1 MVPTSGMQGSAPNMF
16 TNETTETP
24 GQTAR
29 GLPAIGTLLVMA
41 RAGRRAGFV
50 REIKSGT
57 WEISAEGKADPATGR
72 RRRKW
77 ATVHGGRRDADRALA
92 ALISELADGRSIAG
106 VGTFGELLDEWW
118 QLKAI
123 NRWAGATALRHQQD
137 IRAYLEPRLG
147 RRKLDDLQPVDF
159 TRLYT
164 AMTAKGLAPRTVQ
177 HVANTAKAS
186 LTWAV
191 KQGIINRNP
200 AEAATAPERQH
211 VPRPLPTGEQR
222 NAVLALAGAERTG
235 MWHAWFSVAF
245 GTGARPAE
253 VCALRWND
261 LNFDRSR
268 IRFDEAIGRAVLSDG
283 RAGWAPK
290 GTKTQSAR
298 RSGVRTVSAHR
309 SVVSSLLRWHGQV
322 LERVEQE
329 REGPLDPTSYVFPG
343 DIHGLRPITPATPT
357 RRWRRYAV
365 QVGVDPA
372 VTLYDAGR
380 HFHASWALDAGFPP
394 AAVSRRLGNSPNT
407 LMSRYAGTLTDDEDI
422 ADALDSEDPGED
434 SP

>member
-1 MVPTSGMQGSAPNMF
+1 MF
-16 TNETTETP
+16 TYETTETP

-29 GLPAIGTLLVMA
+29 GLPAIGTLPAMA
-41 RAGRRAGFV
+41 RTGRRAGFV

-57 WEISAEGKADPATGR
+57 WEISAEGRPDRDTGQ

-92 ALISELADGRSIAG
+92 TLIAELADGRAVAG

-118 QLKAI
+118 QLMAN

-147 RRKLDDLQPVDF
+147 RRKLDDLQPADF

-164 AMTAKGLAPRTVQ
+164 AMTVKGLAPRTVQ
-177 HVANTAKAS
+177 HIANTAKAS

-191 KQGIINRNP
+191 KQGMINRNP
-200 AEAATAPERQH
+200 AEAATAPERQN

-222 NAVLALAGAERTG
+222 NAVLELAAAERTEL
-235 MWHAWFSVAF
+235 WHAWFSVAF

-261 LNFDRSR
+261 IDFDRSR
-268 IRFDEAIGRAVLSDG
+268 IRFDEAIGRAVLPDG
-283 RAGWAPK
+283 RAGWAAK

-298 RSGVRTVSAHR
+298 RTGVRTVTVDDGVMA
-309 SVVSSLLRWHGQV
+309 SLLRWHGQMSE
-322 LERVEQE
+322 LAAATRA
-329 REGPLDPTSYVFPG
+329 GALPPTGYVFPAEF
-343 DIHGLRPITPATPT
+343 HGTRPITPATPT

-365 QVGVDPA
+365 QIGVNPE
-372 VTLYDAGR
+372 VRLYDASR
-380 HFHASWALDAGFPP
+380 HFHASWALDAGFPV
-394 AAVSRRLGNSPNT
+394 AAVAQRLGNSPAT
-407 LMSRYAGTLTDDEDI
+407 VWSRYAGTLAADDAI
-422 ADALDSEDPGED
+422 ADALNAEAMGRTP
-434 SP
+434 P